1 MNDKI
6 NPEETQSTKDLS
18 SSKDQTA
25 FSKSWF
31 FKYILNNRYT
41 GTLMVGI
48 LIVIFVSLFT
58 RVSYLLDPA
67 VFFIQ
72 YVSVPIIVA
81 AIFYY
86 LTVPLVNRIEKRG
99 LNRTWGSAIV
109 LLLIAVVVTGLVAL
123 IPTVADEGRNL
134 INNWDTI
141 WTDYQSRLQTLIRG
155 DWYDQVNMVVQSAMS
170 NVLDLS
176 SFNWESI
183 ANSAITSVS
192 SIVGTV
198 TRVAVA
204 IFTAPIILFYM
215 LRDGHKLPT
224 YFAQFLP
231 IKIRKATLHLLSD
244 MNLQISQYIRG
255 QIIVAI
261 GVAIMFVVGYS
272 IVGLPYGVIIG
283 VAAGFLNVI
292 PYVGSFI
299 AMVPAIIVAIVVGP
313 MMIVKVLIVFAIEQT
328 IESRVI
334 SPQVLGSNMAIHPVT
349 IMLLL
354 ISAGSIFGVAGVVL
368 VIPIYAVI
376 KVIFNHFFAWYKSVS
391 GLYSEDGSILE
402 DFISEDTPG
411 K

>member
-6 NPEETQSTKDLS
+6 NPEETPSTKN
-18 SSKDQTA
+18 QTD

-41 GTLMVGI
+41 SALMVGI

-67 VFFIQ
+67 VSFIQ
-72 YVSVPIIVA
+72 YVSLPIVVA

-86 LTVPLVNRIEKRG
+86 LTVPLVNQIEKGG

-155 DWYDQVNMVVQSAMS
+155 DWYDQVNMVVQSAMN

-183 ANSAITSVS
+183 ANSAIISVS

-198 TRVAVA
+198 TRVTVA

-231 IKIRKATLHLLSD
+231 IKIRKSTLHLLSD

-283 VAAGFLNVI
+283 VAAGFLNII
-292 PYVGSFI
+292 PYIGSFI
-299 AMVPAIIVAIVVGP
+299 AMVPAIIVAIVMGP

-354 ISAGSIFGVAGVVL
+354 ISAGSIFGVAGVIF

-376 KVIFNHFFAWYKSVS
+376 KVMFSHFFVWYKRVS
-391 GLYSEDGSILE
+391 GLYLEEEGILE
-402 DFISEDTPG
+402 DAISEDTPG

>member
-6 NPEETQSTKDLS
+6 NPEETPTTKNPS

-41 GTLMVGI
+41 GALIIGI
-48 LIVIFVSLFT
+48 LIVIFLSLFT

-67 VFFIQ
+67 VSFIQ
-72 YVSVPIIVA
+72 YVSLPIVVA

-86 LTVPLVNRIEKRG
+86 LTVPLVNQIEKGG

-123 IPTVADEGRNL
+123 IPTVVDEGRNL

-155 DWYDQVNMVVQSAMS
+155 DWYDQVNMVVQSSMN

-198 TRVAVA
+198 TRVTVA

-231 IKIRKATLHLLSD
+231 IKIRKSTLHLLSD

-283 VAAGFLNVI
+283 VAAGFLNII
-292 PYVGSFI
+292 PYIGSFI
-299 AMVPAIIVAIVVGP
+299 AMVPAIIVAIVMGP

-354 ISAGSIFGVAGVVL
+354 ISAGSIFGVAGVVF

-376 KVIFNHFFAWYKSVS
+376 KVMFSHFFSWYKRVS
-391 GLYSEDGSILE
+391 GLYLEEEGILE
-402 DFISEDTPG
+402 DTISEDTPG

>member
-6 NPEETQSTKDLS
+6 KPEETLSTKDSS
-18 SSKDQTA
+18 SSKDQIT

-41 GTLMVGI
+41 SALMVGI
-48 LIVIFVSLFT
+48 LIVIFMILFT
-58 RVSYLLDPA
+58 RLSYLLDPA
-67 VFFIQ
+67 VSFIQ
-72 YVSVPIIVA
+72 YVSLPIIVA

-86 LTVPLVNRIEKRG
+86 LTVPLVNRIEKKG

-109 LLLIAVVVTGLVAL
+109 LLLIAVVVTGLIAL

-141 WTDYQSRLQTLIRG
+141 WSDYQSRLQSFIRG
-155 DWYDQVNMVVQSAMS
+155 DWYDQVNMVFQSAMN

-198 TRVAVA
+198 TKVAVA

-224 YFAQFLP
+224 YVAQFLP
-231 IKIRKATLHLLSD
+231 IKIRKATLRLLSD

-283 VAAGFLNVI
+283 VAAGFLNII
-292 PYVGSFI
+292 PYIGSFL

-376 KVIFNHFFAWYKSVS
+376 KVIFNHFFVWYKSVS
-391 GLYSEDGSILE
+391 GLYSEDESILE
-402 DFISEDTPG
+402 DFISEDTTG

>member
-6 NPEETQSTKDLS
+6 NPEETPA
-18 SSKDQTA
+18 SKDQTA

-41 GTLMVGI
+41 GALIIGI

-67 VFFIQ
+67 VSFIQ
-72 YVSVPIIVA
+72 YVSLPIVVA

-86 LTVPLVNRIEKRG
+86 LTVPLVNQIEKG
-99 LNRTWGSAIV
+99 SLNRTWGSAIV

-155 DWYDQVNMVVQSAMS
+155 DWYDQVNMVVQSSMN

-198 TRVAVA
+198 TRVTVA

-354 ISAGSIFGVAGVVL
+354 ISAGSIFGVAGVVF
-368 VIPIYAVI
+368 VIPIFAVI
-376 KVIFNHFFAWYKSVS
+376 KVMFSHLFAWYKRVS
-391 GLYSEDGSILE
+391 GLYLEEEGILE
-402 DFISEDTPG
+402 DAISEDTPG

>member
-6 NPEETQSTKDLS
+6 NPEKTPSTKN
-18 SSKDQTA
+18 QTD

-41 GTLMVGI
+41 GALMVGI

-67 VFFIQ
+67 VSFIQ
-72 YVSVPIIVA
+72 YVSLPIIVA

-123 IPTVADEGRNL
+123 IPAVADEGRNL
-134 INNWDTI
+134 IDNWDTI

-231 IKIRKATLHLLSD
+231 IKIRKATLHLLRD
-244 MNLQISQYIRG
+244 MNLQISLYIRG

-354 ISAGSIFGVAGVVL
+354 ISAGSIFGVAGVVF

-376 KVIFNHFFAWYKSVS
+376 KVMFNHFFTWYKRVS
-391 GLYSEDGSILE
+391 GLYSEDESILE
-402 DFISEDTPG
+402 DDISEDTPG

>member
-6 NPEETQSTKDLS
+6 KPEETLSTKDS
-18 SSKDQTA
+18 SSKNQIT
-25 FSKSWF
+25 FSNSWF

-41 GTLMVGI
+41 SALMVGI
-48 LIVIFVSLFT
+48 LIVIFMSLFT

-67 VFFIQ
+67 VSFIQ
-72 YVSVPIIVA
+72 YVSLPIIVA

-86 LTVPLVNRIEKRG
+86 LTVPLVNRIEKKG

-109 LLLIAVVVTGLVAL
+109 LLLIAVVVTSLIAL
-123 IPTVADEGRNL
+123 IPTVVDEGRNL
-134 INNWDTI
+134 IDNWDTI
-141 WTDYQSRLQTLIRG
+141 WSDYQSRLQTLIRG
-155 DWYDQVNMVVQSAMS
+155 DWYDQVDMVFQSAMN

-215 LRDGHKLPT
+215 LRDGHKLPA
-224 YFAQFLP
+224 YVAQFLP
-231 IKIRKATLHLLSD
+231 IKTRKATLRLLGD

-292 PYVGSFI
+292 PYIGSFL

-354 ISAGSIFGVAGVVL
+354 ISAGSIFGVAGVVF

-376 KVIFNHFFAWYKSVS
+376 KVMFKHFFAWYKRVS
-391 GLYSEDGSILE
+391 GLYSEDESILE
-402 DFISEDTPG
+402 DTISEDTPG

>member
-6 NPEETQSTKDLS
+6 NPEETPA
-18 SSKDQTA
+18 SKDQTA

-41 GTLMVGI
+41 GALIIGI

-67 VFFIQ
+67 VSFIQ
-72 YVSVPIIVA
+72 YVSLPIVVA

-86 LTVPLVNRIEKRG
+86 LTVPLVNQIEKGG

-155 DWYDQVNMVVQSAMS
+155 DWYDQVNMVVQSSMN

-198 TRVAVA
+198 TRVTVA

-354 ISAGSIFGVAGVVL
+354 ISAGSIFGVAGVIF

-376 KVIFNHFFAWYKSVS
+376 KVMFSHFFVWYKRVS
-391 GLYSEDGSILE
+391 GLYLEEEGILE
-402 DFISEDTPG
+402 DAISEDTPG

>member
-1 MNDKI
+1 M
-6 NPEETQSTKDLS
+6 
-18 SSKDQTA
+18 
-25 FSKSWF
+25 
-31 FKYILNNRYT
+31 
-41 GTLMVGI
+41 
-48 LIVIFVSLFT
+48 
-58 RVSYLLDPA
+58 
-67 VFFIQ
+67 
-72 YVSVPIIVA
+72 
-81 AIFYY
+81 
-86 LTVPLVNRIEKRG
+86 
-99 LNRTWGSAIV
+99 
-109 LLLIAVVVTGLVAL
+109 VVTGLVAL
-123 IPTVADEGRNL
+123 IPAVADEGRNL
-134 INNWDTI
+134 IDNWDTI

-155 DWYDQVNMVVQSAMS
+155 DWYDQVNMVVQSAMN

-215 LRDGHKLPT
+215 LRDGHKLLT

-231 IKIRKATLHLLSD
+231 IRIRKATLHLLSD

-283 VAAGFLNVI
+283 VVAGFLNVI
-292 PYVGSFI
+292 PYIGSFL

-349 IMLLL
+349 ITLLL

-391 GLYSEDGSILE
+391 GLYSEDESILE

>member
-1 MNDKI
+1 MNGKI
-6 NPEETQSTKDLS
+6 NPEETPSTKN
-18 SSKDQTA
+18 QTD

-41 GTLMVGI
+41 SALMVGI

-67 VFFIQ
+67 VSFIQ
-72 YVSVPIIVA
+72 YVSLPIVVA

-86 LTVPLVNRIEKRG
+86 LTVPLVNQIEKGG

-155 DWYDQVNMVVQSAMS
+155 DWYDQVNMVVQSAMN

-183 ANSAITSVS
+183 ANSAIISVS

-198 TRVAVA
+198 TRVTVA

-231 IKIRKATLHLLSD
+231 IKIRKSTLHLLSD

-283 VAAGFLNVI
+283 VAAGFLNII
-292 PYVGSFI
+292 PYIGSFI
-299 AMVPAIIVAIVVGP
+299 AMVPAIIVAIVMGP

-354 ISAGSIFGVAGVVL
+354 ISAGSIFGVAGVIF

-376 KVIFNHFFAWYKSVS
+376 KVMFSHFFAWYKRVS
-391 GLYSEDGSILE
+391 GLYLEEEGILE
-402 DFISEDTPG
+402 DAISEDTPG

>member
-1 MNDKI
+1 MKDKFHQEELKDMNKR
-6 NPEETQSTKDLS
+6 QSTENQRLLS
-18 SSKDQTA
+18 N
-25 FSKSWF
+25 SWF
-31 FKYILNNRYT
+31 FKYILNNKYT
-41 GTLMVGI
+41 GSLMIGI

-58 RVSYLLDPA
+58 RVSYLLDP
-67 VFFIQ
+67 VISFIQ
-72 YVSVPIIVA
+72 YVSLPIVVA

-86 LTVPLVNRIEKRG
+86 LTVPLVNRIEKKG

-109 LLLIAVVVTGLVAL
+109 LLLIAVVVTGLLAL
-123 IPTVADEGRNL
+123 IPTVVDEGRNL
-134 INNWDTI
+134 IDNWDTI
-141 WTDYQSRLQTLIRG
+141 WANYQNRLQSFIRG
-155 DWYDQVNMVVQSAMS
+155 DWYDQVDLVLQSIMVNIQ
-170 NVLDLS
+170 DLS

-198 TRVAVA
+198 TRVTVA
-204 IFTAPIILFYM
+204 LFTAPIILFYM
-215 LRDGHKLPT
+215 LRDGHKMPAYL
-224 YFAQFLP
+224 AQFLP
-231 IKIRKATLHLLSD
+231 IKIRKSTLNLISD

-261 GVAIMFVVGYS
+261 AVAIMFVVGYS

-283 VAAGFLNVI
+283 IAAGFLNVI
-292 PYVGSFI
+292 PYIGSFL
-299 AMVPAIIVAIVVGP
+299 AMIPAIIVAIVIGP
-313 MMIVKVLIVFAIEQT
+313 MMIVKVLIIFAIEQT

-354 ISAGSIFGVAGVVL
+354 ISAGSIFGVAGVVF

-376 KVIFNHFFAWYKSVS
+376 KVIFKHFFSWYKRVS
-391 GLYSEDGSILE
+391 GLYAEDESILD
-402 DFISEDTPG
+402 DFNLEDTPG

>member
-6 NPEETQSTKDLS
+6 NPEETPA
-18 SSKDQTA
+18 SKDQTA

-41 GTLMVGI
+41 GALIIGI

-67 VFFIQ
+67 VSFIQ
-72 YVSVPIIVA
+72 YVSLPIVVA

-86 LTVPLVNRIEKRG
+86 LTVPLVNQIEKGG

-155 DWYDQVNMVVQSAMS
+155 DWYDQVNMVVQSSMN

-198 TRVAVA
+198 TRVTVA

-354 ISAGSIFGVAGVVL
+354 ISAGSIFGVAGVVF
-368 VIPIYAVI
+368 VIPIFAVI
-376 KVIFNHFFAWYKSVS
+376 KVMFSHLFAWYKRVS
-391 GLYSEDGSILE
+391 GLYLEEEGILE
-402 DFISEDTPG
+402 DAISEDTPG

>member
-6 NPEETQSTKDLS
+6 NPEKTPSTKN
-18 SSKDQTA
+18 QTA

-41 GTLMVGI
+41 GALMVGI

-67 VFFIQ
+67 VSFIQ
-72 YVSVPIIVA
+72 YVSLPIIVA

-123 IPTVADEGRNL
+123 IPAVADEGRNL
-134 INNWDTI
+134 IDNWDTI

-231 IKIRKATLHLLSD
+231 IKIRNATLHLLSD

-354 ISAGSIFGVAGVVL
+354 ISAGSIFGVAGVIF

-376 KVIFNHFFAWYKSVS
+376 KVMFSHFFVWYKRVS
-391 GLYSEDGSILE
+391 GLYLEEEGILE
-402 DFISEDTPG
+402 DAISEDTPG

>member
-6 NPEETQSTKDLS
+6 NPEETPA
-18 SSKDQTA
+18 SKDQTA

-41 GTLMVGI
+41 SALMVGI

-67 VFFIQ
+67 VSFIQ
-72 YVSVPIIVA
+72 YVSLPIVVA

-86 LTVPLVNRIEKRG
+86 LTVPLVNQIEKGG

-155 DWYDQVNMVVQSAMS
+155 DWYDQVNMVVQSSMN

-198 TRVAVA
+198 TRVTVA

-354 ISAGSIFGVAGVVL
+354 ISAGSIFGVAGVVF
-368 VIPIYAVI
+368 VIPIFAVI
-376 KVIFNHFFAWYKSVS
+376 KVMFSHLFAWYKRVS
-391 GLYSEDGSILE
+391 GLYLEEEGILE
-402 DFISEDTPG
+402 DAISEDTPG

>member
-1 MNDKI
+1 
-6 NPEETQSTKDLS
+6 
-18 SSKDQTA
+18 
-25 FSKSWF
+25 
-31 FKYILNNRYT
+31 
-41 GTLMVGI
+41 
-48 LIVIFVSLFT
+48 
-58 RVSYLLDPA
+58 
-67 VFFIQ
+67 
-72 YVSVPIIVA
+72 
-81 AIFYY
+81 
-86 LTVPLVNRIEKRG
+86 
-99 LNRTWGSAIV
+99 
-109 LLLIAVVVTGLVAL
+109 
-123 IPTVADEGRNL
+123 
-134 INNWDTI
+134 
-141 WTDYQSRLQTLIRG
+141 
-155 DWYDQVNMVVQSAMS
+155 MVVQSAMS

-231 IKIRKATLHLLSD
+231 IKIRKATLHLIRD
-244 MNLQISQYIRG
+244 MNLQISLYIRG

-292 PYVGSFI
+292 PYIGSFI

-354 ISAGSIFGVAGVVL
+354 ISAGSLFGVAGVVF

-376 KVIFNHFFAWYKSVS
+376 KVMFNHFFTWYKRVS
-391 GLYSEDGSILE
+391 GLYLEEEGILE
-402 DFISEDTPG
+402 DAISEDTPG

>member
-1 MNDKI
+1 MK
-6 NPEETQSTKDLS
+6 EQFKQSETHAARNQQA
-18 SSKDQTA
+18 SKDKQS
-25 FSKSWF
+25 FSNTWF
-31 FKYILNNRYT
+31 FKYILNNKYI
-41 GTLMVGI
+41 GTLMIGI

-58 RVSYLLDPA
+58 RVSYLLDP
-67 VFFIQ
+67 VISFIQ
-72 YVSVPIIVA
+72 YVSLPIIVA

-86 LTVPLVNRIEKRG
+86 LTVPLVNHIEKRG

-109 LLLIAVVVTGLVAL
+109 LLLIAIAVTGLIAL

-134 INNWDTI
+134 IDNWDTI
-141 WTDYQSRLQTLIRG
+141 WANYQDRIQSFIRG
-155 DWYDQVNMVVQSAMS
+155 QWYDQVDMVLQSVMT
-170 NVLDLS
+170 NVNDLS
-176 SFNWESI
+176 AFNWESI
-183 ANSAITSVS
+183 ANSAISSVS

-224 YFAQFLP
+224 YLAQFLP
-231 IKIRKATLHLLSD
+231 IKIRKATLSLFSD

-261 GVAIMFVVGYS
+261 AVAIMFVVGYS
-272 IVGLPYGVIIG
+272 IIGLPYGVIIG
-283 VAAGFLNVI
+283 VAAGFLNII
-292 PYVGSFI
+292 PYIGSFL
-299 AMVPAIIVAIVVGP
+299 AMIPAIIVAIVMGP

-328 IESRVI
+328 VESRVI
-334 SPQVLGSNMAIHPVT
+334 SPQILGSNMAIHPVT

-354 ISAGSIFGVAGVVL
+354 ISAGSIFGVAGVVF

-376 KVIFNHFFAWYKSVS
+376 KVIFSHFFSWYKRVS
-391 GLYSEDGSILE
+391 GLYNEDESIIE
-402 DFISEDTPG
+402 DFQQEDLP

>member
-6 NPEETQSTKDLS
+6 NPEETPA
-18 SSKDQTA
+18 SKDQTA

-41 GTLMVGI
+41 GALIIGI

-67 VFFIQ
+67 VSFIQ
-72 YVSVPIIVA
+72 YVSLPIVVA

-86 LTVPLVNRIEKRG
+86 LTVPLVNQIEKGG

-155 DWYDQVNMVVQSAMS
+155 DWYDQVNMVVQSSMN

-198 TRVAVA
+198 TRVTVA

-299 AMVPAIIVAIVVGP
+299 AMVPAIIVAIVMGP

-354 ISAGSIFGVAGVVL
+354 ISAGSIFGVAGVIF

-376 KVIFNHFFAWYKSVS
+376 KVMFSHFFVWYKRVS
-391 GLYSEDGSILE
+391 GLYLEEEGILE
-402 DFISEDTPG
+402 DAISEDTPG

>member
-41 GTLMVGI
+41 SALMVGI

-67 VFFIQ
+67 VSFIQ
-72 YVSVPIIVA
+72 YVSLPIVVA

-86 LTVPLVNRIEKRG
+86 LTVPLVNQIEKGG

-155 DWYDQVNMVVQSAMS
+155 DWYDQVNMVVQSAMN

-183 ANSAITSVS
+183 ANSAIISVS

-198 TRVAVA
+198 TRVTVA

-231 IKIRKATLHLLSD
+231 IKIRKSTLHLLSD

-283 VAAGFLNVI
+283 VAAGFLNII
-292 PYVGSFI
+292 PYIGSFI
-299 AMVPAIIVAIVVGP
+299 AMVPAIIVAIV
-313 MMIVKVLIVFAIEQT
+313 M
-328 IESRVI
+328 
-334 SPQVLGSNMAIHPVT
+334 
-349 IMLLL
+349 
-354 ISAGSIFGVAGVVL
+354 
-368 VIPIYAVI
+368 
-376 KVIFNHFFAWYKSVS
+376 
-391 GLYSEDGSILE
+391 
-402 DFISEDTPG
+402 
-411 K
+411 

>member
-6 NPEETQSTKDLS
+6 NPEETPA
-18 SSKDQTA
+18 SKNQTA

-41 GTLMVGI
+41 GALIIGI

-67 VFFIQ
+67 VSFIQ
-72 YVSVPIIVA
+72 YVSLPIVVA

-86 LTVPLVNRIEKRG
+86 LTVPLVNQIEKGG

-155 DWYDQVNMVVQSAMS
+155 DWYDQVNMVVQSSMN

-198 TRVAVA
+198 TRVTVA

-354 ISAGSIFGVAGVVL
+354 ISAGSIFGVAGVIF

-376 KVIFNHFFAWYKSVS
+376 KVMFSHFFVWYKRVS
-391 GLYSEDGSILE
+391 GLYLEEEGILE
-402 DFISEDTPG
+402 DAISEDTPG

>member
-6 NPEETQSTKDLS
+6 NPEETPSTKN
-18 SSKDQTA
+18 QTD

-41 GTLMVGI
+41 SALMVGI

-67 VFFIQ
+67 VSFIQ
-72 YVSVPIIVA
+72 YVSLPIVVA

-86 LTVPLVNRIEKRG
+86 LTVPLVNQIEKGG

-155 DWYDQVNMVVQSAMS
+155 DWYDQVNMVVQSSMN

-198 TRVAVA
+198 TRVTVA

-215 LRDGHKLPT
+215 LRDGHKLST

-231 IKIRKATLHLLSD
+231 IKIRKSTLHLLSD

-283 VAAGFLNVI
+283 VAAGFLNII
-292 PYVGSFI
+292 PYIGSFI
-299 AMVPAIIVAIVVGP
+299 AMVPAIIVAIVMGP

-354 ISAGSIFGVAGVVL
+354 ISAGSIFGVAGVIF

-376 KVIFNHFFAWYKSVS
+376 KVMFSHFFAWYKRVS
-391 GLYSEDGSILE
+391 GLYLEEEGILE
-402 DFISEDTPG
+402 DAISEDTPG